1 MKLYKK
7 FLLTIFTSFSCLAVF
22 AIPAKLELRTVTQPD
37 GSSINIRVVGDEY
50 LHFTITDDGYI
61 LTQDA
66 DGFYRLASIDTEGMI
81 VSTGL
86 LPDKRITAG
95 TNIADIDTEA
105 IRTLREAAGKAPGM
119 GVKNRLSSYPTSGS
133 PRIPVFLVEYSDV
146 KFSKDFDVKEYFT
159 KMMTQEDFDMFGGT
173 GSATQYFR
181 DQSQGKFI
189 PQFDIYGPVTLP
201 ETQDY
206 YGNNYGQGWDMKAHY
221 MVSHAAKILDPDVDF
236 SQYDADK
243 DGDVDFIYV
252 FYAGQGEHNKG
263 GENTVWP
270 HAGNLKQTADFVFID
285 NVWLNRYAC
294 SNEMEGDIPNGLGP
308 FVHEYSH
315 ILGLSDLYAA
325 PEVVTDRDFT
335 PGPYSVMDYGC
346 YNNDSRTPPNYSAYE
361 RNELMW
367 NTGITLDGPMN
378 VTLDEIS
385 TGEFGIIKIVPYT
398 EYYLFENRQ
407 QTGWDFALPAHGMVV
422 WHVDIYKN
430 YGSTLNSDRDHQ
442 SVDLIEANGIPG
454 FLQYAADFT
463 FPGTTGKTEFTS
475 ETKPALLTSA
485 GEAID
490 LPITDIAESE
500 EGVISFKVA
509 GGVPEDPDD
518 IETGIDSVSG
528 ENEVPVYYD
537 LQGLKIDNP
546 RRGSIV
552 IEKRGAKTGKI
563 RF

>member
-1 MKLYKK
+1 MKLYTK
-7 FLLTIFTSFSCLAVF
+7 FLLTILTSSSCLAAF
-22 AIPAKLELRTVTQPD
+22 AIPARLELRTVTQPD
-37 GSSINIRVVGDEY
+37 GSSINIRVSGDEY

-61 LTQDA
+61 LTLDA
-66 DGFYRLASIDTEGMI
+66 DGFYRLASIDPEGMI
-81 VSTGL
+81 VSTGI
-86 LPDKRITAG
+86 LPDKKIAYG
-95 TNIADIDTEA
+95 TKLSDIDTGA
-105 IRTLREAAGKAPGM
+105 IKTLREAAGKAPRM
-119 GVKNRLSSYPTSGS
+119 GVKSRLGAYPTSGS

-146 KFSKDFDVKEYFT
+146 KFSQDFDVKEYFT
-159 KMMTQEDFDMFGGT
+159 NMMTQDNFDMFGGT
-173 GSATQYFR
+173 GSATQYFS
-181 DQSQGKFI
+181 DQSDGKFT

-243 DGDVDFIYV
+243 DGDVDFVYV

-270 HAGNLKQTADFVFID
+270 HAGNLKQVADFVFLD
-285 NVWLNRYAC
+285 KVWFNRYAC
-294 SNEMEGDIPNGLGP
+294 SNEMEGDMPNGLGP

-315 ILGLSDLYAA
+315 ILGLSDLYAE
-325 PEVVTDRDFT
+325 PEIVTDRDFT

-361 RNELMW
+361 RNELGW
-367 NTGITLDGPMN
+367 NKPIKLEEPMN
-378 VTLDEIS
+378 VTLNEIS
-385 TGEFGIIKIVPYT
+385 TGDFGILNISPYT

-442 SVDLIEANGIPG
+442 SVDLIEANGEPG
-454 FLQYAADFT
+454 FLKYAADFT

-475 ETKPALLTSA
+475 ETDPALLTSA
-485 GEAID
+485 GEPID
-490 LPITDIAESE
+490 MPITDISESE

-509 GGVPEDPDD
+509 GGVPEEPDD

-552 IEKRGAKTGKI
+552 IEKRGGKTAKI